1 GGRWVVERSFGWLN
15 FKRRLS
21 RDFEKT
27 VESSVAMLQLG
38 FIDVLLRRSA

>member
-1 GGRWVVERSFGWLN
+1 MERSFGWLN

-27 VESSVAMLQLG
+27 VESSEAMLRLS
-38 FIDVLLRRSA
+38 FIDVLLRGNA